1 MDKTKLKPYKP
12 HVFEKLRRIAGV
24 DEEDYMASM
33 CSQPLA
39 EIINPGASGASL
51 YTSSDGRLIVKTV
64 QNGEAAFLKE
74 ILKDYLKHL
83 EMYPQSLLP
92 RFLGYYTYEV
102 PDEGKRRLVVMK
114 NLFAGREN
122 YGMAEVKMSGGFER
136 FDLKG
141 SRYGRHASQEERA
154 KPFPTLKDLDFI
166 DQHPMGI
173 EMDGDTYDSF
183 MMLVRADCLA
193 LQEWDV
199 MDYSL
204 LVGISQVR
212 SDGGGMPAK
221 MCGSGD
227 EVELYA
233 GIIDILQE
241 YTILKRI
248 ESAAKGL
255 IRGKDVSVA
264 DPKKYRKRFESFISE
279 VVLHRWG
286 TPSATVS
293 SAVKRKKSTAKGDE

>member
-1 MDKTKLKPYKP
+1 MDKTKLKPYKL
-12 HVFEKLRRIAGV
+12 HVFERLRRIAGV
-24 DEEDYMASM
+24 TEEDYMASM
-33 CSQPLA
+33 CSKPLE
-39 EIINPGASGASL
+39 EIINPGASGATL
-51 YTSSDGRLIVKTV
+51 YTSGDGRLIIKTV
-64 QNGEAAFLKE
+64 QNGEAAFFKE

-83 EMYPQSLLP
+83 EKYPQSLLP

-122 YGMAEVKMSGGFER
+122 HGMAGIKVLGGFER

-154 KPFPTLKDLDFI
+154 KPIPTLKDLDFI

-173 EMDGDTYDSF
+173 EMDGDTYDCF
-183 MMLVRADCLA
+183 MSLLQIDCLA

-204 LVGISQVR
+204 LVGVSQGR
-212 SDGGGMPAK
+212 SNGGGIPAK
-221 MCGSGD
+221 MCGTGD

-241 YTILKRI
+241 YTFLKRI

-255 IRGKDVSVA
+255 VRGKDVSVA
-264 DPKKYRKRFESFISE
+264 DPKKYRKRFESFLSE

-293 SAVKRKKSTAKGDE
+293 VAVRRKMSAAKCNE